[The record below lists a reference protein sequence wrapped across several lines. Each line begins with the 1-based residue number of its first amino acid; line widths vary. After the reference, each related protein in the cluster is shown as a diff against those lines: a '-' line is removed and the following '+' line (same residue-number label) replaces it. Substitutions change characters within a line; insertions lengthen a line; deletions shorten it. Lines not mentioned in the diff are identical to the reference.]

1 MFPRV
6 NATNP
11 GNTLYVTG
19 LSSRVTEK
27 DLEMHFSKEGKVVE
41 CYLIVEPRTRASRGF
56 AFVTMNNVEDVER
69 CIIYLNNSVMEGRYI
84 SVEKASAPVIFS
96 AGSDPL
102 AQIQL
107 KPSPSRSNLLVLSR
121 GRIDAERGRTD
132 ADDRRCRASIRK
144 GVLALAS
151 ILLCSWCCALALKFA
166 SLSEQW
172 GSDNETA
179 RVTGLEKKK
188 SEVLF
193 CGDLIEEVFIE
204 LWYDLDI
211 Y

>member
-1 MFPRV
+1 MIDRV

-84 SVEKASAPVIFS
+84 SVEKKTI
-96 AGSDPL
+96 L
-102 AQIQL
+102 QL
-107 KPSPSRSNLLVLSR
+107 CCSNKMMS
-121 GRIDAERGRTD
+121 
-132 ADDRRCRASIRK
+132 S
-144 GVLALAS
+144 S
-151 ILLCSWCCALALKFA
+151 F
-166 SLSEQW
+166 Q
-172 GSDNETA
+172 
-179 RVTGLEKKK
+179 
-188 SEVLF
+188 F
-193 CGDLIEEVFIE
+193 
-204 LWYDLDI
+204 
-211 Y
+211 